1 MNNKTLKFYFAQERW
16 DEDWVWLIKNRI
28 GPWVNQKGNSGY
40 WDCVNIFSQYKGF
53 LKSGL
58 IRKDFAELIVAIR
71 PDGLKEGKTK
81 EQLKNSMDQCP
92 VTLKLK
98 EIGNYEENSERG
110 KIIQELEQLFDTRI
124 PAAQQEESAPTIE
137 SRMEEFLAKR
147 IATEK
152 YVRMYH
158 GKTYCG
164 YTSTLSIEKYTSEQ
178 FMHQEIPSFI
188 IVFECVNGKVSD
200 DTVSLMAGRYGTDRR
215 IKTVIASPS
224 GIDNR
229 VKSQA
234 INNNVGLI
242 RINPQYE
249 VSDNDILTPRM
260 ECGSSVR
267 QYEHD
272 MLSARVPMTVPLVI
286 QDREYT
292 TTSLTDFLQRNGIP
306 VNSPGHVHAPVLTHD
321 LIEDIVSQ
329 IIDKD
334 VKHLISML
342 ENCGPDDKV
351 PYCIINPYKYAE
363 REKLNITHT
372 DLSKYKHLGHIDMN
386 NNTIRLSN
394 KLKDGEPRDLFSL
407 AHEYGHYIL
416 HSHPIFREFLKR
428 DAQLAG
434 EACSDIWEKHWLEVQ
449 ADAFASCMLM
459 PREIV
464 TLLYNLYWR
473 KWFKRQE
480 VEPMLVSNKP
490 YWDKDFQNVVAP
502 VARHMGVSLEAMK
515 IRLIRIGLLI
525 DTTASKNDIRKAI

>member
-1 MNNKTLKFYFAQERW
+1 MNNTTLKFYFAQERW

-124 PAAQQEESAPTIE
+124 PATQQEESAPTIE
-137 SRMEEFLAKR
+137 SRMEEFLEKR

-249 VSDNDILTPRM
+249 VSEKDIITPRM
-260 ECGSSVR
+260 ERGCSTES
-267 QYEHD
+267 YEYK
-272 MLSARVPMTVPLVI
+272 MLSGQASMTVPLVI
-286 QDREYT
+286 MDGLNT
-292 TTSLTDFLQRNGIP
+292 TTSLTSFLYNNGIP
-306 VNSPGHVHAPVLTHD
+306 VNTPTKVHVPLIPHTV
-321 LIEDIVSQ
+321 IEDVVSQ
-329 IIDKD
+329 IIKD
-334 VKHLISML
+334 DL
-342 ENCGPDDKV
+342 EKYVAQLKECGVNGKV
-351 PYCIINPYKYAE
+351 PYCAIDPYEYAGKA
-363 REKLNITHT
+363 RLMTCRS
-372 DLSKYKHLGHIDMN
+372 DLSQDSHLGRIDLE
-386 NNTIRLSN
+386 RRRVWLSN
-394 KLKDGEPRDLFSL
+394 KFKEGDICDRFSM

-416 HSHPIFREFLKR
+416 HTHHAFSEFHKRFAELK
-428 DAQLAG
+428 A
-434 EACSDIWEKHWLEVQ
+434 EAAIDISENHWLEIQ
-449 ADAFASCMLM
+449 ANAFAANMLM
-459 PREIV
+459 PRELV
-464 TLLYNLYWR
+464 ARLYNIYWH
-473 KWFKRQE
+473 KRFQRDQ
-480 VEPMLVSNKP
+480 VEPLYVKAP
-490 YWDKDFQNVVAP
+490 IYQDRDFLNVAGP
-502 VARHMGVSLEAMK
+502 IARHLKVSLEA
-515 IRLIRIGLLI
+515 ICYRLQNLGLML
-525 DTTASKNDIRKAI
+525 DIIESNIEKVG